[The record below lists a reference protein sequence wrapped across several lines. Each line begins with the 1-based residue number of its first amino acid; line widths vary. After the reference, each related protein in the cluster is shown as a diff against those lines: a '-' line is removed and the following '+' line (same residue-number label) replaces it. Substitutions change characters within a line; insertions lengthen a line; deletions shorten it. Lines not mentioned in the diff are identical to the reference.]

1 MKRNRKGCV
10 VSPRRIAHCAPN
22 PFSVLTEMSGQ
33 TAGGLSIVL
42 SNTRC
47 RIVGR
52 ALRSCDFKMPVS
64 SIETKQSSLHL
75 ETTATTAGLPPLHN
89 TLVEVDLLMPEGQHL
104 QIFSTDSIK
113 RSVRLFQILYDKY
126 LSSNSGSTTS

>member
-1 MKRNRKGCV
+1 MAFHAGVCKMKRNRKEYV
-10 VSPRRIAHCAPN
+10 ISPRRIEHCAPN

-33 TAGGLSIVL
+33 TAGGLGIVL

-64 SIETKQSSLHL
+64 SIETKQSSLNL
-75 ETTATTAGLPPLHN
+75 ENSCYHSGLA
-89 TLVEVDLLMPEGQHL
+89 
-104 QIFSTDSIK
+104 I
-113 RSVRLFQILYDKY
+113 
-126 LSSNSGSTTS
+126 SS